1 VTQDID
7 LDIACLMDSYRVL
20 KFLNGNLIG
29 YGSYLF
35 LRSNSKVISSIF
47 FFFFVLKKKKRK
59 KVSSNYS
66 IKVGLL
72 QLKLQYVLYWRNP
85 MKKGSLITIK
95 APPVSAETTG

>member
-35 LRSNSKVISSIF
+35 LRSNSKVISSI
-47 FFFFVLKKKKRK
+47 
-59 KVSSNYS
+59 
-66 IKVGLL
+66 
-72 QLKLQYVLYWRNP
+72 
-85 MKKGSLITIK
+85 
-95 APPVSAETTG
+95 

>member
-35 LRSNSKVISSIF
+35 LTSNSKVISSIF
-47 FFFFVLKKKKRK
+47 FFCVKKKGRK